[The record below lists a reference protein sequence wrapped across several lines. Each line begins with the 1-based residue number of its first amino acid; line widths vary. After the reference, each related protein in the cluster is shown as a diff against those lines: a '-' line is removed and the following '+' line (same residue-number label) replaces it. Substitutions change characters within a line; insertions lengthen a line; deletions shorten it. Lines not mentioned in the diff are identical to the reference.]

1 MGRLLVL
8 IWKELLELRQD
19 PRMLPIVFIAP
30 ILQLTVLGYAISTD
44 VKNVPTVLVDGDRST
59 GSRTL
64 AEAFDASPY
73 FTIEYTAS
81 SVDEAARWLETG
93 QAWMVL
99 AIPAGYGRDV
109 QAGRPAVVQ
118 VVADGTDANS
128 ASLALSYTS
137 NLVAGYAQEI
147 AASRAPA
154 GLRPPG
160 GLRADVRVWFNPEL
174 SSKQFLIPGVLALL
188 LIVMTVV
195 LASMGIVREKE
206 LGTLEQLNVTPL
218 RRWELIVGKLLP
230 YGLIGVIDIFLVVAV
245 ATLWFEVPLR
255 GSFLLLFLMSLLFLV
270 NTLGLGLFVSTISD
284 NQQQA
289 MMSAVFFFVVPLMYL
304 SGFVFPIDNMP
315 AVIRP
320 IAYAIP
326 LTYYLV
332 ILRGIFLKGV
342 GIAALWP
349 QALGLAV
356 WGATILALATWR
368 SRKTVG

>member
-1 MGRLLVL
+1 MRRLLVL

-44 VKNVPTVLVDGDRST
+44 VRNVPTVLVDQDRST
-59 GSRTL
+59 PSRAL
-64 AEAFDASPY
+64 VEAFDASPY
-73 FTIEYTAS
+73 FTIKYTAS
-81 SVDEAARWLETG
+81 SVDEAAPWLETG
-93 QAWMVL
+93 KAWMVL

-109 QAGRPAVVQ
+109 LSGHPAAVQ

-128 ASLALSYTS
+128 ASLALNYTS
-137 NLVAGYAQEI
+137 NLVAGHAQEI
-147 AASRAPA
+147 AAARAPA

-160 GLRADVRVWFNPEL
+160 GLRADVRIWFNPEL
-174 SSKQFLIPGVLALL
+174 SSQQFLIPGVLALL

-195 LASMGIVREKE
+195 LASMGIVRERE

-289 MMSAVFFFVVPLMYL
+289 MMSAVFFFVVPLIYL

-315 AVIRP
+315 AAIRP

-368 SRKTVG
+368 SRKTAG